1 MAYQVL
7 ATKWRPRDFS
17 TLIGQDHVVKA
28 LTHALTHDRLHHA
41 YLFTGTRGVGKTT
54 ISRILAKCLNCT
66 GPDGK
71 GGITATPCGVC
82 DACKSI
88 DEDRFIDYIEMDA
101 ASTRGID
108 DMVSLLE
115 RAKYAPTNARFK
127 VYMIDEV
134 HQLTPQAFNAMLKT
148 LEEPPPYVKFILA
161 TTDPQKVPI
170 TVLSRCLQFNLKSLS
185 PMAIAEHMKKLLEH
199 EGIYYENAALNML
212 ASSARGSMRDG
223 LSLLD
228 QAIAFSAEHISVD
241 NVREMLGTVDT
252 NTLYRLLAT
261 LAAKDS
267 SAVMAIADEIGA
279 RSLSYR
285 QTMKDLAQLLQRVAL
300 AQFSPQTINEE
311 ESDAEQIKQLAEAF
325 KPEEVQL
332 YYQIAIHARNE
343 MTLAPDE
350 YSGFTMGLLRMMA
363 FAPHD
368 GTMPKK
374 LVVPKFEPPKVTAV
388 KTEAAKPVEPA
399 APAPEP
405 EPKPKTKKKSAKE
418 ASAPK
423 STKKN
428 SEIPVEEPQSP
439 APEPVPEPA
448 QIPPQELKEEEPLPA
463 DGDEY
468 LFVEDEI
475 PPIDDDVYGHKQQE
489 SSILQEDKPN
499 RKTAAAKDKFTG
511 KVKSNEWLEVA
522 RNIKLPNE
530 SQPLVNEA
538 ELESFDGKKM
548 VLSIGLKDLTAPEH
562 TDRLAAALKKE
573 LGCKLEVVYKK
584 DRTGQTLTRLLKQE
598 LNEEKKKKFSKIS
611 SDQRVQE
618 IAKSFDATLSVENT
632 TLFDE
637 NGEPRT

>member
-228 QAIAFSAEHISVD
+228 QAIAFSAEHVSVD
-241 NVREMLGTVDT
+241 NVREMLGTIDT
-252 NTLYRLLAT
+252 TTLFRLLAA

-267 SAVMAIADEIGA
+267 SAIMAIADEIGA

-285 QTMKDLAQLLQRVAL
+285 QAMKDLAQLLQRVAL

-311 ESDAEQIKQLAEAF
+311 EPDAEQIKQLAEAF
-325 KPEEVQL
+325 KPDEVQL

-343 MTLAPDE
+343 MNLAPDE

-368 GTMPKK
+368 GTPKK
-374 LVVPKFEPPKVTAV
+374 LVVPKFDPPKVTEA
-388 KTEAAKPVEPA
+388 KPKAAKPVEEA

-405 EPKPKTKKKSAKE
+405 EPKPKAKNQTAKAAA
-418 ASAPK
+418 ASK
-423 STKKN
+423 GSKKN
-428 SEIPVEEPQSP
+428 SEIPVEEPPQPKSEP
-439 APEPVPEPA
+439 MPEPV
-448 QIPPQELKEEEPLPA
+448 QPPQQELKEEEPLPA
-463 DGDEY
+463 EGDEY

-489 SSILQEDKPN
+489 PSILREEKPKRN
-499 RKTAAAKDKFTG
+499 AAASKEKFTG
-511 KVKSNEWLEVA
+511 KVKSNEWLEA
-522 RNIKLPNE
+522 AKNIKLSNE

-562 TDRLAAALKKE
+562 TEPLAAALKKQ

-584 DRTGQTLTRLLKQE
+584 DRNGQTLTRLRKQE
-598 LNEEKKKKFSKIS
+598 LDEERKKKFSKIS
-611 SDQRVQE
+611 SDSRVQE
-618 IAKSFDATLSVENT
+618 LAKSFDATLSVENT